1 MPVVRIRYLLH
12 NAYGGGGTIRSVFN
26 QANALCDKHD
36 VEIASVYRT
45 GDNTVFE
52 LDPRVRLVP
61 LTELRETGVRRTDR
75 PGERSRL
82 ANKAR
87 RFRNRLPHRHDS
99 RYRNWDPLVDLT
111 IIRYLRSA
119 SDGVLITTRPAL
131 NLLSA
136 WFGPR
141 RLIRIA
147 QDHINLDHYQPRLRS
162 AIVRAY
168 PRLDAVAVLTEHDRD
183 TYRAALGDRAVR
195 LERIPNGI
203 PPWPLPP
210 AALESK
216 VLVAAGRL
224 VRQKGFDLLI
234 TAFATVSARHPDWR
248 LRIFGWGAKRPK
260 LAAQIAELGL
270 TDRVTLEGP
279 TRKLD
284 EELAAASGYVLS
296 SRYEGLPMVL
306 LEAVTAGVP
315 SVAFDCPT
323 GPREIID
330 DGHNGL
336 LVPPRDVDALAAG
349 MLRLIENPAERR
361 AMGAAAR
368 AGSSRFSMA
377 TVRQEWEKLFGEL
390 AAARGWSPS
399 ATGFRPVRQ
408 RSGHDHHPHH
418 RQHQ

>member
-1 MPVVRIRYLLH
+1 VKIRYLLH
-12 NAYGGGGTIRSVFN
+12 NAYGGGGTIRSVVN
-26 QANALCDKHD
+26 QANALCDEHE

-45 GDNTVFE
+45 GDKMVFA

-61 LTELRETGVRRTDR
+61 LTELLETGRRRTDR
-75 PGERSRL
+75 PGQRSRL
-82 ANKAR
+82 ANKTR

-99 RYRNWDPLVDLT
+99 RYRKWDPLVDLT
-111 IIRYLRSA
+111 IIRYMRSTQ
-119 SDGVLITTRPAL
+119 DGVLITTRPAL

-141 RLIRIA
+141 RLTRIG
-147 QDHINLDHYQPRLRS
+147 QEHMNLDHYAPALRA
-162 AIVRAY
+162 AIRRVY
-168 PRLDAVAVLTEHDRD
+168 PRLTAVVVLTEHDRA
-183 TYRAALGDRAVR
+183 TYAAALGESAVR

-210 AALESK
+210 APLESK

-234 TAFATVSARHPDWR
+234 DAFATVSARHPDWQ
-248 LRIFGWGAKRPK
+248 LRIFGWGAKQGK

-270 TDRVTLEGP
+270 TGRVHLEGP

-296 SRYEGLPMVL
+296 SRFEGLPMVL
-306 LEAVTAGVP
+306 LEAATAGVP
-315 SVAFDCPT
+315 AVAFDCPT

-330 DGHNGL
+330 TGRNGL
-336 LVPPRDVDALAAG
+336 LVPPQDVAALAEG
-349 MLRLIENPAERR
+349 MIRLIENPAERR

-368 AGSSRFSMA
+368 VDSSRFSMT
-377 TVRQEWEKLFGEL
+377 TVRQDWVRLFTQLGPT
-390 AAARGWSPS
+390 RGWKPPVQAVRS
-399 ATGFRPVRQ
+399 AAQ
-408 RSGHDHHPHH
+408 QSGHDRQH